1 MTRGLP
7 RRSAA
12 SAADHGAGSLGWW
25 AGTAAAAA
33 LLVTLA
39 ACTPSPPAHSGAV
52 SDDGRALFP
61 DLAQFSGLDDTPMEG
76 ASSEFWEWWGDG
88 QAELSGYRMV
98 VGRYGAPR
106 EAELALIYV
115 TEPHD
120 RRTWIKD
127 DHVEEPH
134 RVNVMKLNQNVAFLT
149 GIYPYAVMTSVFAPV
164 DRYRTE
170 PFSPVRIV
178 HSVQEWC
185 GAYSHLVWPGPDRYR
200 SLRLSYFAHEG
211 ERIRE
216 VEADGPLLY
225 EDALLVQLRELD
237 GPFAGGGDWE
247 GMLVPELWRL
257 RAGHRG
263 TDPVPARITREEA
276 TRTVEG
282 LGGAGRPEPGAG
294 EGESGA
300 GEGESGAG
308 AGESGA
314 EESGA
319 EVPVTRFT
327 LQAGDYERV
336 FEVER
341 DPPRRILGW
350 STSTGEEAELL
361 ATERL
366 AYWELNRPGDESWR
380 ETLGLSPRG
389 VLPPG
394 AGDAPA
400 GGCPQ

>member
-1 MTRGLP
+1 MFAL
-7 RRSAA
+7 SACA
-12 SAADHGAGSLGWW
+12 PEPGGQGE
-25 AGTAAAAA
+25 
-33 LLVTLA
+33 
-39 ACTPSPPAHSGAV
+39 P
-52 SDDGRALFP
+52 LFP
-61 DLAQFSGLDDTPMEG
+61 DLERYTGLGESPEDW
-76 ASSEFWEWWGDG
+76 ASSQFWDWWGDG
-88 QAELSGYRMV
+88 RAELSGYRLV

-120 RRTWIKD
+120 RRSWIKD

-134 RVNVMKLNQNVAFLT
+134 RVNVMKLNQNVEFLT
-149 GIYPYAVMTSVFAPV
+149 GIYPYSVMTSVFAPV
-164 DRYRTE
+164 DRYRPE

-185 GAYSHLVWPGPDRYR
+185 GAYTHLLWPGSERYR

-211 ERIRE
+211 ERVRE

-247 GMLVPELWRL
+247 GRLVPELWRL

-263 TDPVPARITREEA
+263 TDPVSARITREEG
-276 TRTVEG
+276 VYEHQ
-282 LGGAGRPEPGAG
+282 G
-294 EGESGA
+294 E
-300 GEGESGAG
+300 
-308 AGESGA
+308 
-314 EESGA
+314 
-319 EVPVTRFT
+319 EVPVTRFR
-327 LQAGDYERV
+327 LQAEEYERI
-336 FEVER
+336 FQVER
-341 DPPRRILGW
+341 DLPRRILGW

-380 ETLGLSPRG
+380 EALGLDARG
-389 VLPPG
+389 SLPPG
-394 AGDAPA
+394 AGNAPA

>member
-7 RRSAA
+7 SRSAA

-263 TDPVPARITREEA
+263 TDPVPARITREEG
-276 TRTVEG
+276 VHEHQG
-282 LGGAGRPEPGAG
+282 Q
-294 EGESGA
+294 
-300 GEGESGAG
+300 
-308 AGESGA
+308 
-314 EESGA
+314 

>member
-1 MTRGLP
+1 MTTRIVPPRTSIAAGLL
-7 RRSAA
+7 A
-12 SAADHGAGSLGWW
+12 GAL
-25 AGTAAAAA
+25 A
-33 LLVTLA
+33 LA
-39 ACTPSPPAHSGAV
+39 ACSPSPPVPPG
-52 SDDGRALFP
+52 DLDGEGQALFP
-61 DLAQFSGLDDTPMEG
+61 DLADFTGLGDAPREG
-76 ASSEFWEWWGDG
+76 ASSAFWDWWGDG

-98 VGRYGAPR
+98 VDRYGAPR

-127 DHVEEPH
+127 DRVEDPH
-134 RVNVMKLNQNVAFLT
+134 RVNVMKLNQNMAFLT
-149 GIYPYAVMTSVFAPV
+149 GTYPYSVMTSTFAPV
-164 DRYRTE
+164 DRYREE

-211 ERIRE
+211 ERIRQ
-216 VEADGPLLY
+216 VETDGPLLY

-247 GMLVPELWRL
+247 GMLLAELWRL
-257 RAGHRG
+257 RTGHRG

-282 LGGAGRPEPGAG
+282 LDRVEGTGEAVAGG
-294 EGESGA
+294 GESPV
-300 GEGESGAG
+300 
-308 AGESGA
+308 
-314 EESGA
+314 

-327 LQAGDYERV
+327 LRAGEYERV
-336 FEVER
+336 FDVER
-341 DPPRRILGW
+341 DAPRRILGW
-350 STSTGEEAELL
+350 TTSTGEEAQLL

-380 ETLGLSPRG
+380 QALGLSLRG
-389 VLPPG
+389 IVPPG
-394 AGDAPA
+394 AGGAPA

>member
-1 MTRGLP
+1 MNWN
-7 RRSAA
+7 
-12 SAADHGAGSLGWW
+12 GAVFGPVWCRCVSSLLVGFV
-25 AGTAAAAA
+25 GV
-33 LLVTLA
+33 VTLA
-39 ACTPSPPAHSGAV
+39 SCSPFPPDAPEGSAV
-52 SDDGRALFP
+52 EGRALFP
-61 DLAQFSGLDDTPMEG
+61 DLERFTALGETPEEW
-76 ASSEFWEWWGDG
+76 ASSEFWDWWGDG

-127 DHVEEPH
+127 DDAEEPH
-134 RVNVMKLNQNVAFLT
+134 RINVMKLNQNVEFLT
-149 GIYPYAVMTSVFAPV
+149 GIYPYSVMTSVFAPV
-164 DRYRTE
+164 DRYRPE

-178 HSVQEWC
+178 HAVQEWC
-185 GAYSHLVWPGPDRYR
+185 GAYSHLLWPGPDRYR

-211 ERIRE
+211 ERVRE

-247 GMLVPELWRL
+247 GRLVPELWRL

-263 TDPVPARITREEA
+263 TDPVPARITREA
-276 TRTVEG
+276 G
-282 LGGAGRPEPGAG
+282 LHAHQG
-294 EGESGA
+294 E
-300 GEGESGAG
+300 
-308 AGESGA
+308 
-314 EESGA
+314 
-319 EVPVTRFT
+319 EVPVTRFR
-327 LQAGDYERV
+327 LQAGEYERV
-336 FEVER
+336 FHVER
-341 DPPRRILGW
+341 DAPRRILGW

-380 ETLGLSPRG
+380 EALGLDPRG
-389 VLPPG
+389 SVPPG
-394 AGDAPA
+394 ADDAPA